1 MVKKLL
7 AVALATVMIVSVSS
21 TALAYG
27 DGRGNGKDLPGG
39 NPPPDPNYCP
49 WGIHAPCY
57 ALD

>member
-1 MVKKLL
+1 MMRKFLT
-7 AVALATVMIVSVSS
+7 VALATVLVLSISS
-21 TALAYG
+21 AALAFG

-39 NPPPDPNYCP
+39 SNPPPANYCP